1 MEEFERQ
8 LGEAK
13 AKDEDEEEVEE
24 VDAAAFDDIDEGEHG
39 ENPFARPDD
48 APQDGGDSQPWLSS
62 DRDYTYPEVL
72 SQLLYFAQSLIPEQ
86 LLRRFYL
93 QLHAANPALLASSG
107 KRYVIAPP
115 QVAREGNKKTMFANV
130 SDICK
135 RMHRPPEHAI
145 QYLFAELG
153 TTGSI
158 DGAGRLIIR
167 GKFQQKQIENVLR
180 HYISKSSYFGFS
192 LRRPLCSHTL

>member
-1 MEEFERQ
+1 
-8 LGEAK
+8 
-13 AKDEDEEEVEE
+13 
-24 VDAAAFDDIDEGEHG
+24 
-39 ENPFARPDD
+39 
-48 APQDGGDSQPWLSS
+48 
-62 DRDYTYPEVL
+62 
-72 SQLLYFAQSLIPEQ
+72 
-86 LLRRFYL
+86 
-93 QLHAANPALLASSG
+93 LHAANPTLLANSG

-115 QVAREGNKKTMFANV
+115 SVAREGNKKTMFANV

-153 TTGSI
+153 TTGSV

-180 HYISKSSYFGFS
+180 HYISQLDSR
-192 LRRPLCSHTL
+192 LDHTAKHLPVFL